1 MGGPTLAEVVATDA
15 ERPYARPMIAIAEEG
30 PEHHA
35 AVAAVRRV
43 AFGGPYEADLA
54 EWLRCDGLVAASLV
68 ALEDGG
74 VVGHVLFSDLPVEVD
89 GAPVRAVS
97 LAPMAVRPD
106 RQGRGI
112 GTRLVAEGLP
122 ILRERGRTA
131 VVVLGHVRYYP
142 RFGFSAEL
150 ARKLASPFPGR
161 PSFMALELV
170 PGALA
175 GRAGSVRY
183 PAAFGIA

>member
-1 MGGPTLAEVVATDA
+1 
-15 ERPYARPMIAIAEEG
+15 MITIAEEG

-35 AVAAVRRV
+35 AVAALHRA
-43 AFGGPYEADLA
+43 AFGGPYEAD
-54 EWLRCDGLVAASLV
+54 LVAASLV

-74 VVGHVLFSDLPVEVD
+74 VVIGHVLFSDLPVEVD

-112 GTRLVAEGLP
+112 GTWLVAEGLP
-122 ILRERGRTA
+122 TLRERGRTA

-150 ARKLASPFPGR
+150 ARKLASPFPGEA
-161 PSFMALELV
+161 FMALELV

>member
-1 MGGPTLAEVVATDA
+1 VAADA
-15 ERPYARPMIAIAEEG
+15 ERLYARPMIAIAEEG

-35 AVAAVRRV
+35 AVAALHRA
-43 AFGGPYEADLA
+43 AFGGPYEADLV
-54 EWLRCDGLVAASLV
+54 ERLRRDDLVAASLV

-74 VVGHVLFSDLPVEVD
+74 VVIGHVLFSDLPVEVD

-97 LAPMAVRPD
+97 LAPMAVRLD

-150 ARKLASPFPGR
+150 ARKLASPFPGEA
-161 PSFMALELV
+161 FMALELV

>member
-1 MGGPTLAEVVATDA
+1 
-15 ERPYARPMIAIAEEG
+15 MIAIAEEG

-35 AVAAVRRV
+35 AVAALHRA
-43 AFGGPYEADLA
+43 AFGGPYEADLV
-54 EWLRCDGLVAASLV
+54 ERLRRDDLVAASLV

-74 VVGHVLFSDLPVEVD
+74 VVIGHVLFSDLPVEVD

-97 LAPMAVRPD
+97 LAPMTVRLD
-106 RQGRGI
+106 RQGCGI

-150 ARKLASPFPGR
+150 ARKLASPFPGEA
-161 PSFMALELV
+161 FMALELV

>member
-1 MGGPTLAEVVATDA
+1 
-15 ERPYARPMIAIAEEG
+15 MIAIAEEG

-35 AVAAVRRV
+35 AVAALHRA
-43 AFGGPYEADLA
+43 AFGGPYQADLV
-54 EWLRCDGLVAASLV
+54 ERLRRDGLVAALLM

-74 VVGHVLFSDLPVEVD
+74 VVGHVLFSDLPVEAD
-89 GAPVRAVS
+89 GAPVRAVP

-106 RQGRGI
+106 RQSRGA

-150 ARKLASPFPGR
+150 ARKLASPFPGEA
-161 PSFMALELV
+161 FMALELV
-170 PGALA
+170 PRALA